1 MSDYAVFIISHKRPE
16 VKTLE
21 TLKDLGYT
29 GDYFI
34 VIDDHDPT
42 IAEYQEKYGEHVLI
56 FSKEELIKDED
67 TIDNFNVLT
76 SCLHPRNYCIQAAKE
91 KGYKYLIDMDDD
103 VNNIAIRYE
112 NDGKLLTKKIENIT
126 DVFDKYIHFLEISKF
141 NCLGFILSPKLIGGA
156 SNKIVQE
163 KVFFCPHN
171 VFIQRAD
178 ADYFTGTIPEDML
191 YSVRENNIGKLTL
204 ALMPVT
210 ISTGE
215 YLNSKGGLEEVYAS
229 RNAYAEYFRIKIV
242 NPSAITIKV
251 GTDGAVNVQMH
262 TQNFIPKILSEEY
275 KKK

>member
-16 VKTLE
+16 VKSLE
-21 TLKDLGYT
+21 TLKKLGYSK
-29 GDYFI
+29 DFFI
-34 VIDDHDPT
+34 VVDDHDPT
-42 IAEYQEKYGEHVLI
+42 IAEYQEKYGNHVLI
-56 FSKEELIKDED
+56 FSKEELIKEED

-76 SCLHPRNYCIQAAKE
+76 SCLHPRNYCIKAARE

-103 VNNIAIRYE
+103 VNDFCIRYAK
-112 NDGKLLTKKIENIT
+112 DGKLLTKHIDNIT
-126 DVFDKYIHFLEISKF
+126 DVFDKYIRFLEISKF

-251 GTDGAVNVQMH
+251 GTDGGVNVQMH